1 MHIWVQMRT
10 KMTCN
15 GWRVWWVFTQKIEI
29 RTPRKNYLFKLKGHS
44 LILMFYILW
53 VLHGGKKGLFS
64 AQFNEL
70 ILRICAVKQTN
81 NTTGATIDTWT
92 HHIDWY
98 RWFSALGHDTPN
110 RRMMQDRIVVKTQFW
125 AGLRQACSQGSTSS
139 GQWGIDIRYH
149 RCADLCFL
157 LFLISK
163 LPFYRIGS

>member
-1 MHIWVQMRT
+1 MSIHT
-10 KMTCN
+10 KDWNQNTTKELLIQVKGIFSN
-15 GWRVWWVFTQKIEI
+15 INVLYLVSPSWR
-29 RTPRKNYLFKLKGHS
+29 
-44 LILMFYILW
+44 
-53 VLHGGKKGLFS
+53 KKRPFQCPIQW
-64 AQFNEL
+64 AH
-70 ILRICAVKQTN
+70 ICAVKQTN